1 MTSSV
6 QKNEI
11 SPEIREKN
19 AKLLLYIAIGSM
31 VMLFA
36 GITSGYIVSKSGG
49 TWLYFDLPVPFWFS
63 TAIILL
69 SSFTMKMAVNAVKSD
84 KAGSVTGYLLATLVL
99 GLVFAVLQ
107 FWGWSDMVSQK
118 IFFAGKSSNA
128 AGSYLYVITGLHLA
142 HLAGGL
148 IALLVSYNK
157 SLNQKYSAQNH
168 SGLLL
173 TSTYWHFLDIL
184 WVYLFLF
191 LFFAR

>member
-1 MTSSV
+1 MSSSV

-11 SPEIREKN
+11 APEIREKN

-63 TAIILL
+63 TGIILL
-69 SSFTMKMAVNAVKSD
+69 SSFTMKMAVNAAKSGN
-84 KAGSVTGYLLATLVL
+84 ANSTTGYLLFTSLL
-99 GLVFAVLQ
+99 GLVFAILQ

-128 AGSYLYVITGLHLA
+128 AGSYMYVITGLHLA

-148 IALLVSYNK
+148 IALLVSYNR
-157 SLNQKYSAQNH
+157 SQRGKYTVQNH

-191 LFFAR
+191 LLFAR

>member
-1 MTSSV
+1 MTSSN
-6 QKNEI
+6 QMNDFPQEI
-11 SPEIREKN
+11 KEKN

-36 GITSGYIVSKSGG
+36 GITSGYIVSKSAS

-63 TAIILL
+63 TGIILL
-69 SSFTMKMAVNAVKSD
+69 SSLTMKMAMSAVKSGNYSSTS
-84 KAGSVTGYLLATLVL
+84 AYLLTTLLL

-107 FWGWSDMVSQK
+107 FWGWSDMISQK
-118 IFFAGKSSNA
+118 IFFAGKSSNS
-128 AGSYLYVITGLHLA
+128 AGSYMYVITGLHLA
-142 HLAGGL
+142 HLLGGL

-157 SLNQKYSAQNH
+157 ALSSKYTAEKH
-168 SGLLL
+168 AGLSL

>member
-1 MTSSV
+1 MSSSV

-11 SPEIREKN
+11 APEIREKN

-63 TAIILL
+63 TGIILL
-69 SSFTMKMAVNAVKSD
+69 SSFTMKMAVNAAKSGN
-84 KAGSVTGYLLATLVL
+84 ANGTTGYLLFTLLL
-99 GLVFAVLQ
+99 GLVFAILQ

-128 AGSYLYVITGLHLA
+128 AGSYMYVITGLHLA

-148 IALLVSYNK
+148 IALLVSYNR
-157 SLNQKYSAQNH
+157 SQRGKYTVQNH

-191 LFFAR
+191 LLFAR

>member
-1 MTSSV
+1 MSSSN
-6 QKNEI
+6 QMNDFPQEI
-11 SPEIREKN
+11 KEKN

-36 GITSGYIVSKSGG
+36 GITSGYIVSKSAS
-49 TWLYFDLPVPFWFS
+49 TWLYFDLPAPFWFS
-63 TAIILL
+63 TGIILL
-69 SSFTMKMAVNAVKSD
+69 SSLTMKLAMSAVKS
-84 KAGSVTGYLLATLVL
+84 GNYSGTSNYILITLLL

-107 FWGWSDMVSQK
+107 FWGWSDMISQK
-118 IFFAGKSSNA
+118 IFFAGKSSNS
-128 AGSYLYVITGLHLA
+128 AGSYMYVITGLHLA
-142 HLAGGL
+142 HLLGGL

-157 SLNQKYSAQNH
+157 SLSLKYTVEKHA
-168 SGLLL
+168 GLTL